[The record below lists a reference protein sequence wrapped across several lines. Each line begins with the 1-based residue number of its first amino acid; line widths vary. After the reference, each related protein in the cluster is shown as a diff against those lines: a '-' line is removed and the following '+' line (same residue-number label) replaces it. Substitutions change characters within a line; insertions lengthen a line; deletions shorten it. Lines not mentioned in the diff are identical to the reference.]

1 MRKLSKTSFFEA
13 ARRWRADDVAAAVR
27 ERPDFVSLVDDRG
40 RTALHVCAR
49 PEARS
54 ATEQAAALAT
64 AKALVEGGADVNAV
78 QPIPDGQEVFP
89 AMPLWYAVT
98 FGKNRPL
105 ATFLLKR
112 KADPNHCLFAM
123 VYADDLASAK
133 LLRRYGARL
142 DDRFDDETPLI
153 YAARHSRA
161 KFMEWLLR
169 EGADASIGD
178 RRGLTALHH
187 AVRRRLPD
195 ATLRALL
202 RHGADPH
209 AVSATGVAVAD
220 LATRAQKRL
229 LGVASGPIE

>member
-1 MRKLSKTSFFEA
+1 MPKASKTSFFEA
-13 ARRWRADDVAAAVR
+13 AKRWRAQEVAAALR
-27 ERPDFVSLVDDRG
+27 ERPDFASIVDNRG

-54 ATEQAAALAT
+54 AADRAAALAT
-64 AKALVEGGADVNAV
+64 AKALVKAGADINAV
-78 QPIPDGQEVFP
+78 QPIRDGQEVFP
-89 AMPLWYAVT
+89 AMPLWYAVA

-123 VYADDLASAK
+123 VYADDLPSAK
-133 LLRRYGARL
+133 LLRSYGARL
-142 DDRFDDETPLI
+142 DDKFDGETPLI
-153 YAARHSRA
+153 YAARHRRA
-161 KFMEWLLR
+161 KLMEWLLR
-169 EGADASIGD
+169 EGADANVRDG
-178 RRGLTALHH
+178 RGFTALHH

-202 RHGADPH
+202 ERGADPR
-209 AVSATGVAVAD
+209 AVSQTGVSVAD

-229 LGVASGPIE
+229 FGLDV

>member
-1 MRKLSKTSFFEA
+1 MAKPSKTSFFDA
-13 ARRWRADDVAAAVR
+13 AKRWRAREVAAALR
-27 ERPDFVSLVDDRG
+27 ERPDFASIVDARG

-49 PEARS
+49 PEARN
-54 ATEQAAALAT
+54 AADQAAAVAT
-64 AKALVEGGADVNAV
+64 AKALVEAGADLNAV
-78 QPIPDGQEVFP
+78 QPIRDGQEVFP
-89 AMPLWYAVT
+89 AMPLWYAVA

-105 ATFLLKR
+105 ASFLLKR

-123 VYADDLASAK
+123 VYADDLPSAK
-133 LLRRYGARL
+133 LLRSYGARL
-142 DDRFDDETPLI
+142 DDKFDDETPLI

-169 EGADASIGD
+169 EGADAKLGD
-178 RRGLTALHH
+178 GRGFTALHH

-202 RHGADPH
+202 QRGADPR
-209 AVSATGVAVAD
+209 AVSTTGVSVAD

-229 LGVASGPIE
+229 LGLDV

>member
-1 MRKLSKTSFFEA
+1 MRKPSKTSFFEA
-13 ARRWRADDVAAAVR
+13 AKRWRADDVAAALR
-27 ERPDFVSLVDDRG
+27 ERPDFAATVDARG

-54 ATEQAAALAT
+54 AAARAAALAT
-64 AKALVEGGADVNAV
+64 AKALVQAGADVNAV
-78 QPIPDGQEVFP
+78 QPIPDGGEVFP
-89 AMPLWYAVT
+89 AMPLWYAVA

-105 ATFLLKR
+105 ATFLLKH

-123 VYADDLASAK
+123 VYADDLSSAK
-133 LLRRYGARL
+133 LLRHYGARL
-142 DDRFDDETPLI
+142 DDTFDGETPLI

-169 EGADASIGD
+169 EGADARIGD

-195 ATLRALL
+195 STLRALVK
-202 RHGADPH
+202 HGADPR
-209 AVSATGVAVAD
+209 AVSKTGVAVAD
-220 LATRAQKRL
+220 LATRAQQRL
-229 LGVASGPIE
+229 LGLATP

>member
-1 MRKLSKTSFFEA
+1 
-13 ARRWRADDVAAAVR
+13 
-27 ERPDFVSLVDDRG
+27 
-40 RTALHVCAR
+40 
-49 PEARS
+49 
-54 ATEQAAALAT
+54 
-64 AKALVEGGADVNAV
+64 
-78 QPIPDGQEVFP
+78 
-89 AMPLWYAVT
+89 MPLWYSVA

-123 VYADDLASAK
+123 VYADDLPTAK

-142 DDRFDDETPLI
+142 DDKFDDDTPLI

-161 KFMEWLLR
+161 NFMEWLLR
-169 EGADASIGD
+169 EGAAANVGD
-178 RRGLTALHH
+178 VHGLTALHH

-202 RHGADPH
+202 KHGADPR
-209 AVSATGVAVAD
+209 AVSNTGVAVAD

-229 LGVASGPIE
+229 LGRAR